1 MITRDEPRPV
11 QAGEPAPDFT
21 VPAVNRH
28 GSVSLKDYRGRY
40 PLLLALFR
48 GVY

>member
-1 MITRDEPRPV
+1 MTTASVRPPV

-21 VPAVNRH
+21 LPAAH
-28 GSVSLKDYRGRY
+28 GQGAVSLSDYRGRS
-40 PLLLALFR
+40 PVLLALFR